1 MDSAPWIE
9 ILRREVDSTDA
20 DGKRKGPATVA
31 KEIGYSRATV
41 DLVCKGTYAG
51 NLDAVAE
58 RVMSIYGCNGKV
70 ECPVLGVLSP
80 QACAEN
86 WQRAKTVGL
95 RVGNPETLKLHHK
108 CLRCSKRN

>member
-1 MDSAPWIE
+1 MDNAPWIE

-20 DGKRKGPATVA
+20 EGKRKGPSVVA

-41 DLVCKGTYAG
+41 DLVLKGTYAG

-58 RVMSIYGCNGKV
+58 RVMSIYGLNGKV
-70 ECPVLGVLSP
+70 QCPVLGEITP
-80 QACAEN
+80 QNCAEN

-95 RVGNPETLKLHHK
+95 RGGNPDTLKLHHK
-108 CLRCSKRN
+108 CIRCSNRN